1 MRTPKDVFNS
11 VIKSFLKEIPD
22 SLGSKIIRK
31 VEQEYSSYRSYYEMF
46 DSFSD
51 KIGITYIA
59 EPIFDKEKEDYIRFM
74 PYINYY
80 PWNILGKEPENI
92 PLISFNNGPMKL
104 DKCYELL
111 TKEYI
116 YELTRIPNILEI
128 IEKK

>member
-59 EPIFDKEKEDYIRFM
+59 EPIFDM
-74 PYINYY
+74 V
-80 PWNILGKEPENI
+80 
-92 PLISFNNGPMKL
+92 
-104 DKCYELL
+104 
-111 TKEYI
+111 
-116 YELTRIPNILEI
+116 
-128 IEKK
+128 

>member
-74 PYINYY
+74 PYIKYY

-104 DKCYELL
+104 DNCYELL
-111 TKEYI
+111 TKKYI
-116 YELTRIPNILEI
+116 YELTRIPNIFEI